1 MSFSSSPIAEIN
13 RTQERKMRNSSL
25 LEELTWKKAVYEWL
39 INNSKYAPRANLEA
53 TAAKL
58 PSASTVKP
66 AGPTTISGQLA
77 MPMMTGQMMQQ
88 KRIQA
93 QQSRMI

>member
-1 MSFSSSPIAEIN
+1 MQDI
-13 RTQERKMRNSSL
+13 SL
-25 LEELTWKKAVYEWL
+25 LEELTWKKSVYEWL
-39 INNSKYAPRANLEA
+39 IKNSSVVSRPSLEA

-66 AGPTTISGQLA
+66 AGPTTISGQQA